1 LWYVARLLLREST
14 ELIVLL
20 RRITKILLTELV
32 ATPLLL
38 LGELIKLWLLDIVV
52 LLLAVVRLLVV
63 LLILIVLVVS
73 KSGEVTLATV
83 EILSLLLVVV

>member
-1 LWYVARLLLREST
+1 M
-14 ELIVLL
+14 IVLL

-52 LLLAVVRLLVV
+52 LLLADVLLLAVV
-63 LLILIVLVVS
+63 LLILIVLVLS

-83 EILSLLLVVV
+83 EILSLLLVVVRHR